1 MSDRRAL
8 LVRLAPLALIVA
20 LAAALLAGLD
30 DRLALESAD
39 EAAASR
45 LTATLDTLP
54 DDALVLVGFDPDV
67 GTYAEMRPTVRAL
80 LADLLNR
87 GATLA
92 VVSLTPEGR
101 ALALAELA
109 RMDRSEANPRQLV
122 DLGFVPGAEAA
133 LVAIARGLDGESTD
147 PIRIDLPA
155 AADMAV
161 VVGGIDI
168 GPRSWVEQVSPR
180 SDGMPIVAVT
190 PTALLPEVE
199 PYRAS
204 GQLAALIGT
213 PRDGATYRAGAELGR
228 LERMVEPSGGPSPAA
243 ILLGLLVAIVI
254 LGQSLGSRLVGVL
267 RAARPRDVA

>member
-8 LVRLAPLALIVA
+8 LARLAPLGLIVA

-30 DRLALESAD
+30 GRLVLESAD
-39 EAAASR
+39 NGPAEAA
-45 LTATLDTLP
+45 TAALDALP
-54 DDALVLVGFDPDV
+54 DDALVLVGFDPDL
-67 GTYAEMRPTVRAL
+67 GTYAEIRPTVRAL

-101 ALALAELA
+101 ALALGELA
-109 RMDRSEANPRQLV
+109 RMDRSEANPRQLI
-122 DLGFVPGAEAA
+122 DLGFLPGAEAA
-133 LVAIARGLDGESTD
+133 LVAIARGLDGSSED
-147 PIRIDLPA
+147 PIRTALPSSADL
-155 AADMAV
+155 AV
-161 VVGGIDI
+161 VIGGIDI

-180 SDGMPIVAVT
+180 SEGLPIVAVA
-190 PTALLPEVE
+190 PTVLLPELE

-204 GQLAALIGT
+204 GQLAALLGT

-228 LERMVEPSGGPSPAA
+228 LERMVQPSDGPSPAA
-243 ILLGLLVAIVI
+243 LLVGLLVAVVV
-254 LGQSLGSRLVGVL
+254 LGQALGSRLTAAM

>member
-30 DRLALESAD
+30 ERLVLESAD
-39 EAAASR
+39 DAPAR
-45 LTATLDTLP
+45 QLTAALDALP
-54 DDALVLVGFDPDV
+54 DDAVVLVGFDPDL
-67 GTYAEMRPTVRAL
+67 GTYAEIRPTVRAV

-87 GATLA
+87 GVTLA
-92 VVSLTPEGR
+92 FVSLTPEGR
-101 ALALAELA
+101 ALALAELG
-109 RMDRSEANPRQLV
+109 RMDRSEANPRQLE
-122 DLGFVPGAEAA
+122 DLGFLPGAEAA
-133 LVAIARGLDGESTD
+133 LVAIARELDGASED
-147 PIRIDLPA
+147 PIGLDLPA
-155 AADMAV
+155 APDMAL

-180 SDGMPIVAVT
+180 SEAMPIVAIT

-228 LERMVEPSGGPSPAA
+228 LERMVDPSAGPSPTA
-243 ILLGLLVAIVI
+243 ILIGLLVAIAV
-254 LGQSLGSRLVGVL
+254 LGHGLGSRLIGLV
-267 RAARPRDVA
+267 RATRPREVA